1 MPASVNFM
9 NLPKLKVSDEPPYDA
24 LQAFCRINHRAMEG
38 RPGGPL
44 SGLAFAAKDVLSV
57 MGSTVGNGH
66 PEWLSHHEPDK
77 FTSSIIVRLLDA
89 GADLVGKTIC
99 DELCFSISGENWQ
112 WGSPINPQDPRRFTG
127 GSSAGSGAATA
138 AGLCDFALG
147 TDCLGSVRVPS
158 AYCGLLGIRPTYHR
172 VPSDG
177 EAPYCI
183 SMDVL
188 GYMAREPEVFR
199 RVAPVMLGEDEKKVK
214 PRKVYIAADNFGV
227 LDEDVQKAFRPVIDW
242 VASQVG
248 DAEEI
253 EVAGGHIADWIQ
265 TFRKFQGWEVWESY
279 GGWYNQY
286 HPKISKPVLER
297 VLWTSTITRNEYY
310 EAFEQR
316 KPIIAR
322 IDEIVADGGIL
333 LIPTASSVAPLK
345 SITEEDMNRLR
356 GQSMKSLVLSPL
368 SGCPQV
374 NIPLAEMEDVPL
386 GISVIGARGTDTEL
400 CRFAADLVDAY
411 RKQA

>member
-1 MPASVNFM
+1 M
-9 NLPKLKVSDEPPYDA
+9 
-24 LQAFCRINHRAMEG
+24 
-38 RPGGPL
+38 
-44 SGLAFAAKDVLSV
+44 
-57 MGSTVGNGH
+57 
-66 PEWLSHHEPDK
+66 
-77 FTSSIIVRLLDA
+77 
-89 GADLVGKTIC
+89 
-99 DELCFSISGENWQ
+99 
-112 WGSPINPQDPRRFTG
+112 
-127 GSSAGSGAATA
+127 
-138 AGLCDFALG
+138 
-147 TDCLGSVRVPS
+147 
-158 AYCGLLGIRPTYHR
+158 
-172 VPSDG
+172 
-177 EAPYCI
+177 
-183 SMDVL
+183 
-188 GYMAREPEVFR
+188 
-199 RVAPVMLGEDEKKVK
+199 
-214 PRKVYIAADNFGV
+214 
-227 LDEDVQKAFRPVIDW
+227 
-242 VASQVG
+242 
-248 DAEEI
+248 
-253 EVAGGHIADWIQ
+253 
-265 TFRKFQGWEVWESY
+265 
-279 GGWYNQY
+279 
-286 HPKISKPVLER
+286 LER